1 MELTPT
7 AVSQATFRITRKG
20 FEPDEVRRYLTEVSR
35 ALEAA
40 QQQSSAMEA
49 RARAALAKLQEASQV
64 PTGPS
69 PDDAQ
74 AISRALLLAQRTAD
88 ATVADADRRAGE
100 ILATA
105 TGQADEARSVAR
117 MEAAALV
124 DAARTEARRAR
135 DEEYLRAENEV
146 QALLARRDFLVADV
160 EQLEQHLVT
169 HRERLR
175 VVAADLLAMAERGSV
190 GLGDMRRPLLSA
202 ADDAGRDQTAAL
214 VVVAADGE
222 FGEHHLNGER
232 GTNGDTRNTAGV
244 DEGDLTDPKAVR
256 IEPGSVDPLLRLDDH

>member
-1 MELTPT
+1 MELTP
-7 AVSQATFRITRKG
+7 AEVSQATFRITRKG

-49 RARAALAKLQEASQV
+49 RARAALAKLHEASQA
-64 PTGPS
+64 PQGPS
-69 PDDAQ
+69 PDEAQ

-88 ATVADADRRAGE
+88 TTIAEADQKAADIIAA
-100 ILATA
+100 ATA
-105 TGQADEARSVAR
+105 QADEARAAAQS
-117 MEAAALV
+117 ESAALV
-124 DAARTEARRAR
+124 EASRGEARRAR

-175 VVAADLLAMAERGSV
+175 EVAGELVALTERSAG
-190 GLGDMRRPLLSA
+190 GLGDLRRPLLSA
-202 ADDAGRDQTAAL
+202 SDTPLHPEEGAVVEQDATAAL
-214 VVVAADGE
+214 PAAADDTP
-222 FGEHHLNGER
+222 L
-232 GTNGDTRNTAGV
+232 GDAMASWAPSS
-244 DEGDLTDPKAVR
+244 DATDPTGIATDDAAE
-256 IEPGSVDPLLRLDDH
+256 ILLQLDGD

>member
-20 FEPDEVRRYLTEVSR
+20 FEPDEVRRYLVEVSR

-49 RARAALAKLQEASQV
+49 RARAALAKLHEASQV

-69 PDDAQ
+69 PDEAQ

-100 ILATA
+100 ILAAATA
-105 TGQADEARSVAR
+105 QADDARRSAR
-117 MEAAALV
+117 AEAASMV
-124 DAARTEARRAR
+124 DTARADARRAR

-169 HRERLR
+169 HRQRLR
-175 VVAADLLAMAERGSV
+175 EVAAELVAMAERSAQ
-190 GLGDMRRPLLSA
+190 GLGDLRRPLLSA
-202 ADDAGRDQTAAL
+202 ADDIGRDQTAAFA
-214 VVVAADGE
+214 VVADGSSVD
-222 FGEHHLNGER
+222 NGS
-232 GTNGDTRNTAGV
+232 TNGDGHHGV
-244 DEGDLTDPKAVR
+244 DTDDPTDPAAR
-256 IEPGSVDPLLRLDDH
+256 RAEAAADPADPLLRLDDR